1 MGLNEMQQ
9 SETGVLRQE
18 EKLLVDLSQPPAYL
32 GSLQI
37 VQTLFILL
45 SVWAPRTWY
54 RCFVLQEGDSI
65 LAPLREQRSLLWCVD
80 LLWYAFAI

>member
-1 MGLNEMQQ
+1 MSVCDLSMLITVHKSLGPFPHQQFRGRNEMGLNEMQQ

-45 SVWAPRTWY
+45 SVWAPRT
-54 RCFVLQEGDSI
+54 
-65 LAPLREQRSLLWCVD
+65 
-80 LLWYAFAI
+80 